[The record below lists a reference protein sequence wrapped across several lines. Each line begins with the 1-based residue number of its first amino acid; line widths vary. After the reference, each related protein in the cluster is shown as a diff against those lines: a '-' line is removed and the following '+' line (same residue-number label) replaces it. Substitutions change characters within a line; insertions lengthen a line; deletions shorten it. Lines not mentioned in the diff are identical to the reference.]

1 MPGIYAVSVEVTRRQ
16 QTQTGI
22 TRTTR
27 SESNQIAFSV
37 GARIDTA
44 DPPNAQGRI
53 VLHVVNLF
61 DMLAAEVD
69 VQLAVDGIL
78 YNETAAFANDPLQ
91 DRGLFVRQVGALEFH
106 PLFDPTIAGA
116 HPLRLTIN
124 GAESQPFWIV
134 TP

>member
-1 MPGIYAVSVEVTRRQ
+1 GRLRTAVPVTIDSGTGAVVLAVMPGIYAVSVEVTRRQ

-27 SESNQIAFSV
+27 AESNQSAFSV

-44 DPPNAQGRI
+44 DPPNAHDRI
-53 VLHVVNLF
+53 VLHVVSLF

-78 YNETAAFANDPLQ
+78 YNET
-91 DRGLFVRQVGALEFH
+91 
-106 PLFDPTIAGA
+106 
-116 HPLRLTIN
+116 
-124 GAESQPFWIV
+124 
-134 TP
+134 